1 MTFKIVT
8 KSAPLGFF
16 SHLRISEPEEEIW
29 KTYPCEVKGMWS
41 AASGNW
47 GKSEEEAHRLLQSEI
62 AKEIKDLLKKKDLRP
77 SQSRRIDMLK
87 DALSTLSAARQPEK
101 V

>member
-16 SHLRISEPEEEIW
+16 SHLHISEPDEEIW
-29 KTYPCEVKGMWS
+29 KTYPCEVKGMRT

-47 GKSEEEAHRLLQSEI
+47 GKSEEEAHRLLQAEI
-62 AKEIKDLLKKKDLRP
+62 AKEIKDMLKKKDLRP
-77 SQSRRIDMLK
+77 SQDRRIEMLK
-87 DALSTLSAARQPEK
+87 VALATLSA
-101 V
+101 VS